1 MSSKNRSTK
10 LPPDLADAAELR
22 AKALGYASWS
32 AYIKALIRYDLVVQ
46 GHHTLT
52 LPWSH
57 QPPDRQDE
65 IDAHLLTLT
74 KRGAGERGQ
83 LLEHILERVRD
94 PAKVAEGLRE
104 AA

>member
-1 MSSKNRSTK
+1 M
-10 LPPDLADAAELR
+10 
-22 AKALGYASWS
+22 KARCAFC
-32 AYIKALIRYDLVVQ
+32 
-46 GHHTLT
+46 
-52 LPWSH
+52 
-57 QPPDRQDE
+57 
-65 IDAHLLTLT
+65 DAHLLTLT